1 MLQQRSGETLDPEVC
16 RSVWQELLK
25 SVFELDPLACP
36 CVGRLRLRGLV
47 RGVVLWKALAA
58 LGELSDRDNPCAPS
72 PLPVER
78 AGAILCR
85 VYWGSL
91 GLPGSR

>member
-36 CVGRLRLRGLV
+36 CGGRLRLHGLV
-47 RGVVLWKALAA
+47 RGVTLW
-58 LGELSDRDNPCAPS
+58 
-72 PLPVER
+72 
-78 AGAILCR
+78 
-85 VYWGSL
+85 
-91 GLPGSR
+91 